1 MGVTLR
7 DGDREYFYQALD
19 RYFSGLKKK
28 YIYTYGNA
36 YDLASPDNEKLMD
49 MFRKRCAENG
59 IIYDPNECFRYL
71 YELPDKYVQMFLN
84 LT

>member
-1 MGVTLR
+1 METGNIFIRHWTDIFQGLR
-7 DGDREYFYQALD
+7 KNTSIHMEMHMIWQAL
-19 RYFSGLKKK
+19 
-28 YIYTYGNA
+28 IT
-36 YDLASPDNEKLMD
+36 EKLMD

-71 YELPDKYVQMFLN
+71 HELPDKYVQMFLN